1 MQAAIQTVK
10 PYAHIQE
17 LTAELEAKEQDQGS
31 YVVVQARSPQASETL
46 RSPRAGAGA
55 VPCSPPLQLLPAP
68 LPSQPAASARSLSFD
83 RDSQHVREAPN
94 GRQVR
99 LRDTQPDA
107 ASTSIA
113 AKAGSEAAAAAAAAS
128 AHAAGYL
135 GAARGHGQGLPS
147 DCLNFGY
154 FDKFFQSVRRIG
166 TGAYGSVYECR
177 HVMDGFVLGSYA
189 VKVCAVG
196 DRRHWLRKVR

>member
-1 MQAAIQTVK
+1 M

-17 LTAELEAKEQDQGS
+17 LTAELEAKEQDQGG
-31 YVVVQARSPQASETL
+31 YAVVQARSPKVSERL
-46 RSPRAGAGA
+46 RSPRAGAGT

-68 LPSQPAASARSLSFD
+68 LPSQPAASARTLSFD
-83 RDSQHVREAPN
+83 RDSQHGREAPN
-94 GRQVR
+94 GRQAR

-107 ASTSIA
+107 ASTSTE
-113 AKAGSEAAAAAAAAS
+113 AKADSDAAAAAAAS